1 MKKPYRNPVC
11 CETML
16 KYNFKKILNNNKKV
30 LKAARKTN
38 KNKN

>member
-1 MKKPYRNPVC
+1 MKKLYRNLVC
-11 CETML
+11 CELML

-30 LKAARKTN
+30 LKVVRKIN